1 MLDPAAIA
9 FIAAIFMVGLFVF
22 FAILW
27 TGHKGHHFNVEYY
40 QVRFL
45 AIENKLRKENSTSF
59 ALVVIEADKL
69 LDRALTEAGVPG
81 NTLGERLKKNPNKFS
96 DINAV
101 WNAHKLRNYIAH
113 EPDADISYTQAKNA
127 IDSFKQALK
136 DLGAI

>member
-22 FAILW
+22 LAILW

-45 AIENKLRKENSTSF
+45 AIENKLRKENPTSF
-59 ALVVIEADKL
+59 SLAVIEADKL

-96 DINAV
+96 EINAV

>member
-1 MLDPAAIA
+1 
-9 FIAAIFMVGLFVF
+9 
-22 FAILW
+22 
-27 TGHKGHHFNVEYY
+27 
-40 QVRFL
+40 VRFL
-45 AIENKLRKENSTSF
+45 AIENKLRKENPTSF
-59 ALVVIEADKL
+59 SLAVIEADKL

-96 DINAV
+96 EINSV